1 MATVF
6 RATVMLVVLIG
17 LPAAWVYYGPLPPAA
32 MGVIQRTIVSA
43 KQSIGWED
51 SSQGG
56 WSPESTK
63 AAPRFDGALAAGR
76 RKLTQQ
82 SANSVTQPTTPVMRD
97 AKFSLASASM
107 PITEPQLPRA
117 EIDQELAQQLEPHL
131 SLLRSLDAADYTLEN
146 WGGEGKYYRF
156 RCSVSLGGDDDHT
169 RQFEAIGADAL
180 RAVHQVVGEVT
191 AWQNARHVDTT
202 TRLR

>member
-43 KQSIGWED
+43 KQSIGWDNSAYGSWSAD
-51 SSQGG
+51 SA
-56 WSPESTK
+56 K
-63 AAPRFDGALAAGR
+63 AAPRFDGALAAAHR
-76 RKLTQQ
+76 ELTQQ
-82 SANSVTQPTTPVMRD
+82 SVNGLSPPTTRVMRD

-107 PITEPQLPRA
+107 PIAEPRPPKA
-117 EIDQELAQQLEPHL
+117 EINQELAQQLEPHL

-146 WGGEGKYYRF
+146 WGGDGKYYRF
-156 RCSVSLGGDDDHT
+156 RCNVSLGGNDDHT
-169 RQFEAIGADAL
+169 RQFEAIGADPL